1 MKYIEINNTVRSAQ
15 TQSTKTFLIL
25 CASSK
30 VLLSLCTSQSYYI
43 CLLHDFGMLDLV
55 SSIGP
60 CTLEILI
67 TERTL
72 ADDYGLCSPIQSYG
86 SYISFK
92 YISFIIIHQI
102 ILNLLLIGLYSLL
115 GLAICFRLLYDST
128 YVGLHML
135 YYLFSGN
142 TKAG

>member
-1 MKYIEINNTVRSAQ
+1 
-15 TQSTKTFLIL
+15 
-25 CASSK
+25 
-30 VLLSLCTSQSYYI
+30 
-43 CLLHDFGMLDLV
+43 MLDLV

-60 CTLEILI
+60 CTLEIL

-92 YISFIIIHQI
+92 YISFIIHHI
-102 ILNLLLIGLYSLL
+102 ILNLLLISLYSLL

-142 TKAG
+142 TKVG